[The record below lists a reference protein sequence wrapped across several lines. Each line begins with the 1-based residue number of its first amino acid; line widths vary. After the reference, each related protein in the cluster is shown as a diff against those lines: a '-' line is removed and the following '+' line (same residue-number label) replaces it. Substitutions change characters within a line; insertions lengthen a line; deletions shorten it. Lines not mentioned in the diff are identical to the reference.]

1 MFTFTAQ
8 ESIFINRPID
18 EVFAF
23 IADAQNDVKWCPAV
37 KSIEPISGNGPGP
50 GAKYRMQH
58 TPGGMK
64 FEATVEV
71 VAYEPPHRLQWIMRD
86 SGHTLHGR
94 YQLEAVNGGARLT
107 QTSQITFEGW
117 LRIPGLLMKRFIAR
131 DVQKEL
137 GKQFGNLRKLLEEL
151 PHEWDAIHKT

>member
-1 MFTFTAQ
+1 MFTFTAE
-8 ESIFINRPID
+8 ESVIIEQPIE

-23 IADAQNDVKWCPAV
+23 ISDCENDIQWSPAV
-37 KSIEPISGNGPGP
+37 KKMEQISGNGPGQ
-50 GAKYRMQH
+50 GARYRMQH

-71 VAYEPPHRLQWIMRD
+71 VACEPPRLLKWVTTD
-86 SGHTLHGR
+86 SGHTIRGTYELVR
-94 YQLEAVNGGARLT
+94 ANGSTRLR
-107 QTSQITFEGW
+107 QTSQITLEGW

-137 GKQFGNLRKLLEEL
+137 GKQFANLKRILESQ
-151 PHEWDAIHKT
+151 PAGAKVA

>member
-8 ESIFINRPID
+8 ESVIINRPID

-23 IADAQNDVKWCPAV
+23 IADAKNDPRWCPAV

-64 FEATVEV
+64 FDATVEV
-71 VAYEPPHRLQWIMRD
+71 VAYEPPRLLKWTMLD

-94 YQLEAVNGGARLT
+94 YELEAINGNTRLT

-137 GKQFGNLRKLLEEL
+137 GKQFGNLSKLLEER
-151 PHEWDAIHKT
+151 PPE